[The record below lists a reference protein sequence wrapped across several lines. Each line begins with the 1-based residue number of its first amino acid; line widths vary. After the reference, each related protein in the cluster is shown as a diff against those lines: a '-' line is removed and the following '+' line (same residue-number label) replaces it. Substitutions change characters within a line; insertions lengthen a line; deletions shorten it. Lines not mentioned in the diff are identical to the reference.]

1 MVDQLLERPRE
12 KIVQKPSRGEP
23 TCRIPRAAYPCR
35 MLVRPAFFALVL
47 AAAADAFGQA
57 APRSGPGAPPAKTA
71 AGKSA
76 PAAENKPE
84 EVPKIAGLTIPRTN
98 GTFLGLQVVN
108 GNFVLTFYDRD
119 KKKAKVDAARATLRW
134 PVKYQPTDERTVLN
148 PGAASTLTSAKG
160 VRPPLNFKVYL
171 SLFVDGSETA
181 TESYVVDYRDDAPA
195 AGAAK

>member
-1 MVDQLLERPRE
+1 
-12 KIVQKPSRGEP
+12 
-23 TCRIPRAAYPCR
+23 
-35 MLVRPAFFALVL
+35 MLVRPAFTALVL

-71 AGKSA
+71 APQGAAAGKSA
-76 PAAENKPE
+76 PAAEKKPE
-84 EVPKIAGLTIPRTN
+84 EVPKIAGLTIPRPN

-108 GNFVLTFYDRD
+108 GNFVLTFYDKE
-119 KKKAKVDAARATLRW
+119 KKKTKVDAARATLRW
-134 PVKYQPTDERTVLN
+134 PVKYQPADERTVLN

-160 VRPPLNFKVYL
+160 VRPPWNFKVYL